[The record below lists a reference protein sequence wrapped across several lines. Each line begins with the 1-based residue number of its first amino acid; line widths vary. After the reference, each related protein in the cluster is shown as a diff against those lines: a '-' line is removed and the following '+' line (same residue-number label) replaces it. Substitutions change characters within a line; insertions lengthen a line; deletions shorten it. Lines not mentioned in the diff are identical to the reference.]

1 MIDNTKFIGMKSV
14 DVFNLLPEYTPL
26 AKEYLINN
34 FTTESLTERAIL
46 DQQAHI
52 HFE

>member
-1 MIDNTKFIGMKSV
+1 MDFTKFVGMSAV
-14 DVFNLLPEYTPL
+14 DVFNLLPAYVPTE
-26 AKEYLINN
+26 KEYLVKN
-34 FTTESLTERAIL
+34 FTVESLTERAIL